1 MLKKSNGYRSLMRGL
16 TSMSE
21 DEVRRAL
28 ELEMATERR
37 LSVAERLHQRLCRLR
52 YLRERAD
59 LMRDLKV

>member
-1 MLKKSNGYRSLMRGL
+1 
-16 TSMSE
+16 MSE